1 MRLADSLRASYDD
14 TPYRDQFFPEFD
26 LSRLLG
32 LAQLFGVR
40 QLEAP
45 REALRVLDLGC
56 ASGVHLREQA
66 RRYPTVEF
74 TGIDFARSEID
85 LGRKAITE
93 EGLSNVELIN
103 SDLRTVEIQPGSFD
117 LIVSHGI
124 FSWVPDDVKERL
136 LLLCRQGLR
145 PTGVAAIA
153 YLTYPGW
160 KQREAIRELL
170 MMRTHK
176 KRSPDERVRESALLL
191 RLLHAS
197 YSAHEQDVHAQS
209 LKACV
214 ESMQKSPTNAFVH
227 DDLGQVHDPCYFL
240 QFAEWAAECGLQYLA
255 ESDLG
260 TMSTQG
266 LNESAELLLGELAP
280 DFVETQQL
288 IDFVV
293 NRSGRSSILVRDDA
307 TLDRSLSMTLIRNLH
322 FGTSWWNVTP
332 LNADPEAEA
341 RFESND
347 GRGFEVDDPCIRWIL
362 SQLTSVPGC
371 TRSHSRLV
379 SDAESKG
386 HRIEEMDHALLS
398 LVAKGIVEPRMIV
411 D

>member
-1 MRLADSLRASYDD
+1 M
-14 TPYRDQFFPEFD
+14 
-26 LSRLLG
+26 
-32 LAQLFGVR
+32 
-40 QLEAP
+40 
-45 REALRVLDLGC
+45 
-56 ASGVHLREQA
+56 VH
-66 RRYPTVEF
+66 
-74 TGIDFARSEID
+74 
-85 LGRKAITE
+85 
-93 EGLSNVELIN
+93 
-103 SDLRTVEIQPGSFD
+103 
-117 LIVSHGI
+117 
-124 FSWVPDDVKERL
+124 
-136 LLLCRQGLR
+136 
-145 PTGVAAIA
+145 
-153 YLTYPGW
+153 
-160 KQREAIRELL
+160 
-170 MMRTHK
+170 
-176 KRSPDERVRESALLL
+176 SPS
-191 RLLHAS
+191 
-197 YSAHEQDVHAQS
+197 
-209 LKACV
+209 
-214 ESMQKSPTNAFVH
+214 
-227 DDLGQVHDPCYFL
+227 
-240 QFAEWAAECGLQYLA
+240 

-307 TLDRSLSMTLIRNLH
+307 TLERSLSMTLIRNLH

-371 TRSHSRLV
+371 TRSHSRLA

-386 HRIEEMDHALLS
+386 HRVEEMDHALLS